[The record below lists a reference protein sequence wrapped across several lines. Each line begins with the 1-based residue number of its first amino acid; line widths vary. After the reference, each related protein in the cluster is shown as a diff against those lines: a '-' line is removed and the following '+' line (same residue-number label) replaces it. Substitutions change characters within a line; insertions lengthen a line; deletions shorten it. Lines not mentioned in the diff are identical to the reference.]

1 MLNIPKNSAKKLI
14 FWFIFG
20 SFWITLSYALEVKPQ
35 FLYQMKELIQI
46 HNRRNFHL
54 YSISGCEV
62 KKFEM
67 FLWQWSIH
75 EMAHF

>member
-35 FLYQMKELIQI
+35 FL
-46 HNRRNFHL
+46 
-54 YSISGCEV
+54 
-62 KKFEM
+62 
-67 FLWQWSIH
+67 
-75 EMAHF
+75 